1 MQRASTTEQFFN
13 SVFGD
18 VLREK
23 HPLWK
28 EAIGVEQTHV
38 LQGSAGKQPDLILSL
53 PGSSPVAIET
63 EFMPAV
69 TVEEDAASRLGERLA
84 SDGRKI
90 ENVIALRIPA
100 KLRTVE
106 QSGIGDAIQKAY
118 FTYCVLSETKVG
130 DSQRWPEKGWL
141 QGGIDDVANCLE
153 SVSLSE
159 SLVSR
164 TTDVLEEGVTQAANI
179 LKVADESVQ
188 QKIAEHL
195 HQSSGEQTNRM
206 AVAIIANAAV
216 FHTRIEG
223 RQGISPIGELKGP
236 TGFINIEVIE
246 CWQWIIENVNYWPIF
261 KIASDLLS
269 NIPTIQANQVLDLLY
284 RTASKL
290 ANMGATSLND
300 LSGRMF
306 QKLIADRKFLATFY
320 TLPVSATLLAELAAS
335 RLQTDWRSEDA
346 VKGLRVAD
354 LACGTGTL
362 IGALYHAI
370 LARHR
375 RAECDDAEI
384 HSAMIE
390 ESLYA
395 FDIMPAATHL
405 AASTL
410 SNAHPSV
417 VFGTTRIV
425 TMPYGHDENKHPHI
439 GSLELMDQ
447 VYITP
452 LLSLGEKRITGR
464 KNEDTNEAIGVPHEL
479 FDIVIMNPPFTRP
492 TGHEAKKIGIPV
504 PSFAGFNTSKAEQR
518 AMSSRLKQIR
528 KSLLQPF
535 GHGNAGLASNFID
548 LAHVKLKP
556 GGVLALVLPF
566 TFAQGDAWS
575 NARKLLETHYRDITV
590 VSIATAGSMEQAF
603 SADTGMS
610 EILVVATRK
619 ERTDHTPLVP
629 AQYVNLNRRPRSL
642 LEAVTVARRIHV
654 LPRTGEESAVRVSDD
669 SNEVEFGSLV
679 NAPLAMGGCA
689 GVRLTSTL
697 ARAMIGLFE
706 SGCFE
711 LPRRHEE
718 LMLPVVRL
726 GEIGE
731 RGVHVL
737 DISGEPSKPGKPPR
751 GPFTNAPL
759 RKNVPPPAFPALWNH
774 NALRECH
781 LIVEPDSQGLVRD
794 GCRGHAIDLWN
805 TIASRLH
812 INVDFRLNSQPLAA
826 CLTPEKTIGG
836 RAWPNFRFHES
847 TWEVPFVLWA
857 NTTIGLMSF
866 WWLGTRQH
874 QGKAILPVSQHPHLP
889 ALDPRTLKTDQLAQA
904 VDVFEGFRTRT
915 FLPANEAYRD
925 ETRQALDRAILVD
938 LLGLPDDIMEPL
950 DLIRCQWCAEPSVHG
965 GKSTKPYKE

>member
-1 MQRASTTEQFFN
+1 MQRASTTEQVFN
-13 SVFGD
+13 FAFGD

-28 EAIGVEQTHV
+28 ESIGVEQTHV

-69 TVEEDAASRLGERLA
+69 TVEDDAVSRLGESLA
-84 SDGRKI
+84 SDARTI
-90 ENVIALRIPA
+90 ENVIALRIPSE
-100 KLRTVE
+100 LRTVD
-106 QSGIGDAIQKAY
+106 QGGIADAIREAN
-118 FTYCVLSETKVG
+118 FTYCVLSETKIG
-130 DSQRWPEKGWL
+130 DTERWPEKGWL

-159 SLVSR
+159 SLISK

-179 LKVADESVQ
+179 LKTADLSVH

-223 RQGISPIGELKGP
+223 KQEIPLVGELKGP

-269 NIPTIQANQVLDLLY
+269 NIPTVQANRVLNLLY

-335 RLQTDWRSEDA
+335 RLQTDWRDADA
-346 VKGLRVAD
+346 VKSLRVGD

-370 LARHR
+370 LTRHR
-375 RAECDDAEI
+375 RTGCDDAEI

-410 SNAHPSV
+410 SNAHPGI

-425 TMPYGHDENKHPHI
+425 TMPYGYDKNKHPHI
-439 GSLELMDQ
+439 GSLELIDQ
-447 VYITP
+447 VSITP

-464 KNEDTNEAIGVPHEL
+464 KNRKTDETLGVSHGL

-492 TGHEAKKIGIPV
+492 TNHETAEVPV
-504 PSFAGFNTSKAEQR
+504 PSFAGFNTSKNEQQ
-518 AMSSRLKQIR
+518 AMSSRLEQIR
-528 KSLLQPF
+528 RSLSEPF

-548 LAHVKLKP
+548 LAHVKLRP
-556 GGVLALVLPF
+556 GGVLALVLPA
-566 TFAQGDAWS
+566 TFAQGKSWS
-575 NARKLLETHYRDITV
+575 NARNLLTARYQDIT
-590 VSIATAGSMEQAF
+590 IATIANDGATNRAF
-603 SADTGMS
+603 SADTGMA
-610 EILVVATRK
+610 EVLVIATKKIDADRNP
-619 ERTDHTPLVP
+619 TF
-629 AQYVNLNRRPRSL
+629 QFINLRRRPAHHV
-642 LEAVTVARRIHV
+642 EAVELAKFIAEADRRPNAGRIAI
-654 LPRTGEESAVRVSDD
+654 GNED
-669 SNEVEFGSLV
+669 SNGCYINTKRFSH
-679 NAPLAMGGCA
+679 GCA
-689 GVRLTSTL
+689 GVAEADLSGFMLSLLNGTLIAPRTKNQLNLPIATLGTLGSRGLLHRDLTGT
-697 ARAMIGLFE
+697 
-706 SGCFE
+706 
-711 LPRRHEE
+711 
-718 LMLPVVRL
+718 
-726 GEIGE
+726 
-731 RGVHVL
+731 
-737 DISGEPSKPGKPPR
+737 PPR
-751 GPFTNAPL
+751 GSFDKAPL
-759 RKNVPPPAFPALWNH
+759 RPGQVPTYPALWNH
-774 NALRECH
+774 DARRERAFVVDVDC
-781 LIVEPDSQGLVRD
+781 ELVTREGRQD
-794 GCRGHAIDLWN
+794 QAADAWRRF
-805 TIASRLH
+805 ASRLH
-812 INVDFRLNSQPLAA
+812 LTLDFQLNSQSLAA
-826 CLTPEKTIGG
+826 CLTPEKTLGG
-836 RAWPNFRFHES
+836 RAWPNFVLEDVRHEIPVMLWLNS
-847 TWEVPFVLWA
+847 TL
-857 NTTIGLMSF
+857 GLMSY
-866 WWLGTRQH
+866 WWEGTRQ
-874 QGKAILPVSQHPHLP
+874 QLGRTIMTITTLPSFLII
-889 ALDPRTLKTDQLAQA
+889 DPREFDEPTMRKIEAL
-904 VDVFEGFRTRT
+904 FERFREVE
-915 FLPANEAYRD
+915 FLPANESYHDPNRK
-925 ETRQALDRAILVD
+925 ALDEALLVE
-938 LLGLPDDIMEPL
+938 LLGVPKDIVDDF
-950 DLIRCQWCAEPSVHG
+950 DVIRRQWCAEPSVHG
-965 GKSTKPYKE
+965 GKSTKPY